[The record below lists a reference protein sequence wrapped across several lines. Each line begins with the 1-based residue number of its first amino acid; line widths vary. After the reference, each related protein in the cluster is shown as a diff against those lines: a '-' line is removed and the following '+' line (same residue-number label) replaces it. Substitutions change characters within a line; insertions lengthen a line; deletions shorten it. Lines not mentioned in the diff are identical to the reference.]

1 MWVQPLPALWE
12 LPLTLMVVWESTRS
26 IYKSVMLSLSLYCA
40 LYDKSNWGITFL
52 RPDTPILHQIYEN
65 IHYTLV
71 KIVDYEKYIQGGPKK
86 NRISSQK
93 PAWKAWCCESCL
105 TSLPLPT
112 GPYLT
117 LYSNIIVST
126 SPIDMNENMKR
137 NHKDIEWKQLFF
149 EIPVF
154 FGPPCSWYL
163 KLDINH
169 NIQCY
174 YRLENSN
181 I

>member
-1 MWVQPLPALWE
+1 MWAQPLPALWE

-26 IYKSVMLSLSLYCA
+26 MDKSVMLSLSLYCA

-117 LYSNIIVST
+117 FLT
-126 SPIDMNENMKR
+126 
-137 NHKDIEWKQLFF
+137 LLGFT
-149 EIPVF
+149 
-154 FGPPCSWYL
+154 GPYWALLGLTGPYWALLGLTGPYWALLGLTGPYWALLSLTEPYWALLGLTRPY
-163 KLDINH
+163 
-169 NIQCY
+169 
-174 YRLENSN
+174 
-181 I
+181 

>member
-26 IYKSVMLSLSLYCA
+26 MDKSVMLSLSLYCA

-105 TSLPLPT
+105 TSLPFAYWALLDLIW
-112 GPYLT
+112 PYWALLGLT
-117 LYSNIIVST
+117 RPYWAL
-126 SPIDMNENMKR
+126 
-137 NHKDIEWKQLFF
+137 L
-149 EIPVF
+149 
-154 FGPPCSWYL
+154 GYL
-163 KLDINH
+163 LNLCTH
-169 NIQCY
+169 
-174 YRLENSN
+174 
-181 I
+181 